1 MYVPVIIHKDRDSD
15 YGVTVPDLPGCFS
28 AGDSLADAMMQV
40 REAIELHLE
49 DMLADGDAVPAMSDL
64 EYLQEHGDHDGGV
77 WHLVEIDPTK
87 ISGKAKRVNVTFAE
101 NLLVVIDRYAA
112 TARLSRSGFLAE
124 AAMQYISREQ
134 VQPNAVHPEVMTRE
148 NNRARRG
155 RGASGSNA

>member
-1 MYVPVIIHKDRDSD
+1 MYVPVIIHKDHDSD

-28 AGDSLADAMMQV
+28 AGDSLADALTQV

-49 DMLADGDAVPAMSDL
+49 DMLADGDAVPTMSDL
-64 EYLQEHGDHDGGV
+64 EGLQEQGEHDGGV

-112 TARLSRSGFLAE
+112 NARLTRSAFLSE

-134 VQPNAVHPEVMTRE
+134 IQPNAVHPDVINQE
-148 NNRARRG
+148 NDRARQR
-155 RGASGSNA
+155 RRAT

>member
-1 MYVPVIIHKDRDSD
+1 MYVPVIIHKDHDSD

-28 AGDSLADAMMQV
+28 AGDSLADALTQV

-49 DMLADGDAVPAMSDL
+49 DMLADGDAVPTMSDL
-64 EYLQEHGDHDGGV
+64 EALQELEEYDGGI
-77 WHLVEIDPTK
+77 WHLVDIDPTK

-112 TARLSRSGFLAE
+112 TAKLTRSGFLSE

-134 VQPNAVHPEVMTRE
+134 IQLDAVHPDVMNQE
-148 NNRARRG
+148 NVQARR
-155 RGASGSNA
+155 RRRP